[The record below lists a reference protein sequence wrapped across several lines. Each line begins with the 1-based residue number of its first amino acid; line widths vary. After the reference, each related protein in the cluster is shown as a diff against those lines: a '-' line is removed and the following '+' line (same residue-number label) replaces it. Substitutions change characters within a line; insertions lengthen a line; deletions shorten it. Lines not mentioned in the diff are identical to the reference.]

1 MKSDKLMWGEFV
13 LLALRSGQSV
23 KLFALIVIAI
33 TLVACAGRR
42 AASPLAHHDFAAA
55 GFVDL
60 QPGWRLRVVTPITKS
75 GTFNV
80 VSSSASTDAG
90 GLSMKT
96 SDDFIGYEVSYYSV
110 ESHPG
115 GGISIRFASATDN
128 THGKT
133 TRAAYSRV
141 QLFELPPQE
150 RFARLLFLTRVSPA
164 DHDQGIVAAPTLEQ
178 LKAVTARVQ
187 ADPEHNCTP
196 DPQAYCTWVPIGIAV
211 QPEQKGEHG
220 KWVPAT

>member
-1 MKSDKLMWGEFV
+1 MIAAV
-13 LLALRSGQSV
+13 LLAS
-23 KLFALIVIAI
+23 
-33 TLVACAGRR
+33 CAARR
-42 AASPLAHHDFAAA
+42 ASAPVEHHDFAAA

-90 GLSMKT
+90 GLAMKT
-96 SDDFIGYEVSYYSV
+96 SDDFVGYEVSYYSV
-110 ESHPG
+110 ESRPG
-115 GGISIRFASATDN
+115 GGVLIHFASATDSRQ
-128 THGKT
+128 GKT
-133 TRAAYSRV
+133 TRVTHSRV
-141 QLFELPPQE
+141 QLFELPAQE

-178 LKAVTARVQ
+178 LQAVTTRVQ
-187 ADPEHNCTP
+187 ADPERNCTL
-196 DPQAYCTWVPIGIAV
+196 DPQAYCTWVPVGIAV
-211 QPEQKGEHG
+211 QPEQKGDHG

>member
-1 MKSDKLMWGEFV
+1 MANRFQFGHSRIA
-13 LLALRSGQSV
+13 LLLP
-23 KLFALIVIAI
+23 IAVA
-33 TLVACAGRR
+33 TLLVSCATRR
-42 AASPLAHHDFAAA
+42 AAAPVAQHDYAAA

-80 VSSSASTDAG
+80 VSSAVSKDAG
-90 GLSMKT
+90 GLAMKT
-96 SDDFIGYEVSYYSV
+96 SDDFIGYEISYYSV
-110 ESHPG
+110 VSQPG
-115 GGISIRFASATDN
+115 GSLAIRFASATESRQ
-128 THGKT
+128 GKT
-133 TRAAYSRV
+133 TRVAHPRA
-141 QLFELPPQE
+141 QLFELPAQE

-164 DHDQGIVAAPTLEQ
+164 DHDQGIVAAPSFEQ
-178 LKAVTARVQ
+178 LKAVTTRVQ

-196 DPQAYCTWVPIGIAV
+196 EPQAFCTWVPIGIAV